1 MTSDIIKSNML
12 EKKANVI
19 FIGSIAAELNEIGNA
34 YYSMAK
40 LLLIK
45 SINLLS
51 NEQKKKYRFNIFSL
65 ALVRNKMSEKLIKN
79 IPGFFKNKE
88 KFINEKTMI
97 KKFKQL
103 INNKKINNSIIKV
116 HGNYND

>member
-1 MTSDIIKSNML
+1 M
-12 EKKANVI
+12 
-19 FIGSIAAELNEIGNA
+19 
-34 YYSMAK
+34 
-40 LLLIK
+40 K

-65 ALVRNKMSEKLIKN
+65 GLVKNKMSEKLIKN
-79 IPGFFKNKE
+79 IPGFFKNKD